1 MVGLH
6 ELIIFLQMEEIS
18 FDNKA
23 TDYELLERCLK
34 DNDEFNQSIEALIR
48 GGAPYLYPENGPKI
62 GRETILDKCIR
73 LNNYDAYQAILDRHK
88 EEKTDERESIFR
100 THVGHALEIAAETNN
115 ELNAQLLMLDNPT
128 DYNIFKIAAK
138 GGWKVLRALKD
149 LDLKATDV
157 SDGFTMLH
165 HAVGEGRVNTI
176 KYLIER
182 GVDPNKGSG
191 LDYGFTPLI
200 YAGLWQADNDLILG
214 MLMENSN
221 TNIRLMYGGCTI
233 LNLIAEKGKYHFV
246 QRLIELG
253 ADPDQRDENGTC
265 PFIEAAKNGHHLT
278 VKAFVLNGATLS
290 LLGRD
295 GKSALD
301 HALEMKRD
309 ATSAILI
316 RLDKRND
323 FLRKFNQMYEKT
335 DNNIE
340 KLIKARQKDTIVAL
354 LDKSLN
360 FDCSREEYKEITLEL
375 EVWGKGKILERIARW
390 GDEELAYHGTIRI
403 LVDSKMWKFGYKILS
418 LKFLFFLLFLL
429 TLSYSLIQAS
439 TAGVARDTYTDGAWN
454 IARILTDLFVLIYF
468 LYNVLTESIEIF
480 RIMRNT
486 HEYLKSKK
494 ARRIKKVEDKSYE
507 TFREKS
513 KEKHPRSLKSKLYNI
528 FCIRVLVDY
537 FSDLSNVFDTLGLS
551 SLLLLIILRVAREEV
566 QWVFAT
572 FTFFLNAV
580 RIFKFIVLVP
590 RLGPYSTII
599 FRILVKDVPLF
610 SSLFLI
616 TLFIFTGGYFIALRT
631 PYSSQGFS
639 NASLVQDTTRT
650 PGVDDRIYWVFMS
663 GLRVL
668 LEGNIYENNYLYN
681 HLNWLAACIYLAFL
695 FLTVVVFLNVF
706 IAQLSDRYAEVKEK
720 ANQLYALQ
728 KLNFL
733 VQIETT
739 SVLSTRINF
748 KNKFKLEQKKIT
760 SEEMLHYYH
769 FSDPVSLNETAINAV
784 EQTRCYPRIPP
795 LNIKKSQLEN
805 ENEPADRIDKIR
817 ELVPRCLEKIKSLE
831 EVNDFLLEK
840 IMYLNSKVNNLRQ
853 STVDKFTS
861 LEQKISNI

>member
-1 MVGLH
+1 
-6 ELIIFLQMEEIS
+6 MEGFKWENTPENMKL
-18 FDNKA
+18 FE
-23 TDYELLERCLK
+23 TVL
-34 DNDEFNQSIEALIR
+34 DNDEQYDLLKLMVKE
-48 GGAPYLYPENGPKI
+48 GAPYLYPKDALET
-62 GRETILDKCIR
+62 GRETIVEKCIKRNDYRFLSTLLDKHCY
-73 LNNYDAYQAILDRHK
+73 NPDLD
-88 EEKTDERESIFR
+88 EESDLLWKYHLGLAVE
-100 THVGHALEIAAETNN
+100 AAAEINDKKIA
-115 ELNAQLLMLDNPT
+115 EILLGENARG
-128 DYNIFKIAAK
+128 YNIFVIARR
-138 GGWKVLRALKD
+138 GGWKYLECFEA
-149 LDLKATDV
+149 DV
-157 SDGFTMLH
+157 NEEDSNGNSMLH
-165 HAVGEGRVNTI
+165 YAAREGRTSTI
-176 KYLIER
+176 KYLIEE
-182 GVDPNKGSG
+182 GASPDLKNADGQ
-191 LDYGFTPLI
+191 TPLHL
-200 YAGLWQADNDLILG
+200 AGLFQADNDFTLSILI
-214 MLMENSN
+214 ENSN
-221 TNIRLMYGGCTI
+221 TNIPDNNGVTI
-233 LNLIAEKGKYHFV
+233 TQLLAEKGKYHFIS
-246 QRLIELG
+246 RLIELG
-253 ADPDQRDENGTC
+253 ADSDGQNNNGNFL
-265 PFIEAAKNGHHLT
+265 FIEAAKNGHTLT
-278 VKAFVLNGATLS
+278 VKELASKGATIALE
-290 LLGRD
+290 D
-295 GKSALD
+295 GNRKSALD
-301 HALEMKRD
+301 HALANHRD
-309 ATSAILI
+309 STSAMLI
-316 RLDKRND
+316 RLDS
-323 FLRKFNQMYEKT
+323 RKSYINFFNQKYET
-335 DNNIE
+335 DNNIQH
-340 KLIKARQKDTIVAL
+340 LIKTQQRETIVAL
-354 LDKSLN
+354 LDRSLN
-360 FDCSREEYKEITLEL
+360 FDCSREEYKKITLEL
-375 EVWGKGKILERIARW
+375 EVWEKGKILERIARW
-390 GDEELAYHGTIRI
+390 GDEELAYHGTIRM

-418 LKFLFFLLFLL
+418 LKILFFLLFLL

-769 FSDPVSLNETAINAV
+769 FSDPVSLNEAAINAV
-784 EQTRCYPRIPP
+784 EQTKHYSQIPSF
-795 LNIKKSQLEN
+795 NIKKPLPEPDEADQQSSRDQLCN
-805 ENEPADRIDKIR
+805 T
-817 ELVPRCLEKIKSLE
+817 LE
-831 EVNDFLLEK
+831 ENMEKVDQILQKTSSSISQVSTLES
-840 IMYLNSKVNNLRQ
+840 IIEDIGGIIQ
-853 STVDKFTS
+853 TKFS
-861 LEQKISNI
+861 EIERKLSSP